1 MASAT
6 IDVRPIEPRDK
17 HTRIFAL
24 VDDLSA
30 GETLTIINDHDPVP
44 LKYQLE
50 AEHPGQFT
58 FNYVESGP
66 TQWILEV
73 TNCAHVFDARP
84 IIASGGEPFG
94 DIMTAVGNVKEGE
107 VLVLYAPFE
116 PVPLEGVLGEQG
128 FTYRADELSPNN
140 WRTIFSK

>member
-1 MASAT
+1 VASAT

-58 FNYVESGP
+58 FNYVENGP
-66 TQWILEV
+66 TQWILEI
-73 TNCAHVFDARP
+73 TKGA
-84 IIASGGEPFG
+84 
-94 DIMTAVGNVKEGE
+94 
-107 VLVLYAPFE
+107 
-116 PVPLEGVLGEQG
+116 
-128 FTYRADELSPNN
+128 
-140 WRTIFSK
+140 